1 MPTHSDLDDCKW
13 KWCRKTA
20 NGECTFFGGVGVFY
34 LDTNLVVWFFVSRE
48 RALIRETLAYYIS
61 VAHLS

>member
-1 MPTHSDLDDCKW
+1 MI
-13 KWCRKTA
+13 A
-20 NGECTFFGGVGVFY
+20 NGNGVERLQMENAPFLGGGGNF
-34 LDTNLVVWFFVSRE
+34 TWIRTMAVWFFVSRE

>member
-1 MPTHSDLDDCKW
+1 MI
-13 KWCRKTA
+13 A
-20 NGECTFFGGVGVFY
+20 NGNGVERLQMENAPFWGGVGVFY